1 MTDLPQP
8 SSAEK
13 SLRKVS
19 RAAGVFVILV
29 SCFVILGWIF
39 NIPFLKSVYPSFVSM
54 KANTAIAFLL
64 AGIALFLFGGKQNN
78 GREKLAASL
87 FSLIVILIGG
97 LTFCEFAF
105 GIDFKIDQLLFKEAA
120 GTIGTSQPGRMA
132 PSTALSFIAIGLSL
146 TLLNAKNIRAFFL
159 SQFFIITALLVSWTA
174 LLGYLYGIEESYG
187 IAGYTK
193 MALHTSLTFIFLSV
207 GIMCLKP
214 RQGLLA
220 VFITEEKSSVLMR
233 RLLLAA
239 IFLPAIFGWL
249 RWRGESEGIYSTSL
263 GMIIMVIGT
272 TLIMSITILWIASNL
287 NRFEIERAKTDAQ
300 LKKLSLAVEQSP
312 DYVVITDV
320 SGNIEY
326 VNPKFTQVT
335 GYTREEVI
343 GKNPRILKPGDSASQ
358 LYKELWNTISSGKE
372 WKGELR
378 NKKKNGEYY
387 WERISIS
394 PIVNNKGDITHF
406 VAVNEDITEHKK
418 IEQIH
423 LQFRALFESVP
434 GMFLILKPDL
444 TIVGASNAYL
454 QATMTKREEIM
465 GRGLFDV
472 FPDNPNDP
480 SADGVSNLRSSL
492 ERVLKNGSAD
502 TMPIQKYDV
511 RNPESELG
519 EFEEK
524 YWSPV
529 NSPVFGADGNI
540 EYIIHRVED
549 VTEFVLQKKRGV
561 NSSAETTNLQTRME
575 KMEAEIFLR
584 GQELKKLNEEL
595 EQRVTERTAELRKSL
610 ERFRST
616 LDSML
621 EGCQILGFDWRYL
634 YLNDA
639 ADRHNRRP
647 KEELLGKKY
656 MDVWPGIEATEVFAV
671 IRRCL
676 ENRIAHHMEN
686 EFAFPDGNKGWFEL
700 SIQPVPEGVFILSN
714 DITERKR
721 SEEEIKKLNEGL
733 ERRVAERTEQLQILN
748 DELEAFSYSV
758 SHDLRAP
765 LRHINGFIDL
775 LNKDESVNLNEKSSR
790 YLKIISSSS
799 KEMGVLIDDLLHFS
813 KVGRAALNLSDIR
826 LDEMVLKVKEEVDSH
841 RENKIKWEIKEL
853 PIVKADPNLM
863 KLVLTNLLGN
873 AVKYSSKAEAPV
885 IEVGPVGTTNNET
898 TIYVKDNGAGF
909 DMKYANKLF
918 GVFQRLHSSD
928 EYEGT
933 GIGLATVR
941 RIIHKHGGRTWAEGE
956 VGKGA
961 TFYFSLPERAMN
973 PD

>member
-272 TLIMSITILWIASNL
+272 TLIMSITILWIASTL
-287 NRFEIERAKTDAQ
+287 NRFETERAKTDAQ

-372 WKGELR
+372 WKGELQ

-561 NSSAETTNLQTRME
+561 SSSVETTNLQTRME

-656 MDVWPGIEATEVFAV
+656 MDMWPGIEATEVFAV

-733 ERRVAERTEQLQILN
+733 ERRVAERTEQLQIVN

-775 LNKDESVNLNEKSSR
+775 LNKDENANLNEKSSR

-885 IEVGPVGTTNNET
+885 IEIGPVGTTNNET